1 MNGVLLKPRMLRQ
14 SLGSAVSL
22 VLAVLGAGPAQAS
35 TWDVV
40 FYELTENMTFDGT
53 TRTGSGALAG
63 EAKVGTP
70 LCPDALMKALV
81 STGAVA
87 SATSCYVTAYG
98 TDWMTIR
105 GSGALKAD
113 IEVKV
118 QGDNPVDAPEFVV
131 MTGTLTGGM
140 AIADEQMRL
149 LAIWGT
155 LTVDGQI
162 VSTRFRGMVRL
173 PFVKDEQG
181 RTRQPR
187 RFERAFYLRDDG
199 RLERVQ
205 AEELSLGWPTA
216 RFELTFDAPAA
227 TP

>member
-1 MNGVLLKPRMLRQ
+1 VNDTLRRRLVHA
-14 SLGSAVSL
+14 LGSAVSL
-22 VLAVLGAGPAQAS
+22 ALAVLIAGPAYAS

-53 TRTGSGALAG
+53 SRTGSGALAG

-70 LCPDALMKALV
+70 LCPNALMNALV
-81 STGAVA
+81 SSGVVS
-87 SATSCYVTAYG
+87 SATSCYATAYG
-98 TDWMTIR
+98 TDWLTLK
-105 GSGALKAD
+105 GSGALKAE
-113 IEVKV
+113 IAVKV

-162 VSTRFRGMVRL
+162 GSTRFRGMVRL
-173 PFVKDEQG
+173 PFAKDEQG

-216 RFELTFDAPAA
+216 RFELTFEDP
-227 TP
+227 TVTQ